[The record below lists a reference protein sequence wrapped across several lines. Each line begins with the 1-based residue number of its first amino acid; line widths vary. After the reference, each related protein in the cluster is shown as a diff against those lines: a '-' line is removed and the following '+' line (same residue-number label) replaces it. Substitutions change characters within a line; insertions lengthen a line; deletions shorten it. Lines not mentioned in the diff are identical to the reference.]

1 MASCFKKSCD
11 VNVFSIYHILKPL
24 PKIHEMCKINF
35 KLVLSRLFTLF
46 FSICFIGCA
55 IFPGPTT
62 KKELIED
69 ITSYETYINEVHA
82 NPFRLITKES
92 FHDKVE
98 STTNEILKKDADT
111 ISSLDCYFYLQEISS
126 SIQDGH
132 TRIYIPFNL
141 FSNKDNVFPLKLKRI
156 NDLIYVIDNNSSETV
171 PIYSSILEINQIPIE
186 TLFTECSLL
195 FNTTLDHAKWLLF
208 EDYFHLLLPMYL
220 KVRPPWKVKYKLDSK
235 VRVAE
240 LKAVTLK
247 EFNKTETRHDNKY
260 RKYSIFIQN
269 EEVPVLNLPG
279 FSYGEAES
287 YEYFIDSF
295 FKKYAEFPY
304 LVIDIRENRGGS
316 GYWGF
321 YLIDNLTDSPYQ
333 IAEMFEFKVSERMRN
348 SIYAGKAGNQ
358 LNNAK
363 NGEYLEAV
371 NHRMRVPHKTPKKFK
386 GKVFLL
392 ISENTFS
399 AGVVFAAVFKANR
412 FGLIIGRETAGRIS
426 FGSDPVTVRLPNS
439 KLKGSIPL
447 AIYTLPGENPDRG
460 VIPDIVVSR
469 AIDEY
474 RLGRDVEME
483 KIKSLIKEDIINRN
497 GSD

>member
-1 MASCFKKSCD
+1 LYALCGCR
-11 VNVFSIYHILKPL
+11 
-24 PKIHEMCKINF
+24 KI
-35 KLVLSRLFTLF
+35 
-46 FSICFIGCA
+46 
-55 IFPGPTT
+55 T
-62 KKELIED
+62 KEELIED
-69 ITSYETYINEVHA
+69 IRSYETYIDEVHA
-82 NPFRLITKES
+82 NPYRLITKES
-92 FHDKVE
+92 FHGRAE
-98 STTNEILKKDADT
+98 STINEILNIDGDR
-111 ISSLDCYFYLQEISS
+111 ISSLDCFFYLQELAA

-132 TRIYIPFNL
+132 TRIYFPSILLSGENI
-141 FSNKDNVFPLKLKRI
+141 VFPLKLKMI
-156 NDLIYVIDNNSSETV
+156 DGIAYVLDNFSSATV
-171 PIYSSILEINQIPIE
+171 PEYCSILEINQIPIE

-195 FNTTLDHAKWLLF
+195 FNTSLDHAKWRLF

-220 KVRPPWKVKYKLDSK
+220 KVRPPWKVKYKLGSK

-269 EEVPVLNLPG
+269 EEVPVLNMPG
-279 FSYGEAES
+279 FSYGEVES
-287 YEYFIDSF
+287 YEHFIDAF

-321 YLIDNLTDSPYQ
+321 YLLDNLTDLPYQ
-333 IAEMFEFKVSERMRN
+333 IAEIFEFKVSEMMRN
-348 SIYAGKAGNQ
+348 SIYTGKAGNQ

-371 NHRMRVPHKTPKKFK
+371 NHRIRVPHKTPKKFK

-399 AGVVFAAVFKANR
+399 AGVVFAAVFKGNR

-426 FGSDPVTVRLPNS
+426 FGSDPVTVKLPKS

-447 AIYTLPGENPDRG
+447 AIYTLPGKNPDRG

-469 AIDEY
+469 TIDDY
-474 RLGRDVEME
+474 RPGRDVEME
-483 KIKSLIKEDIINRN
+483 KIKSLIKEDIIIRN